1 MTKDSFQGGSHGRGR
16 NTAGKQE
23 LNSSA
28 WKRRQEGTIKCV
40 QLGASLCLVRVT
52 DCMEDPHTDTLQQ
65 LSSHCAATQESWIIL
80 DQHASVL
87 PCHLNADAA
96 IQSINC

>member
-1 MTKDSFQGGSHGRGR
+1 VTKDSFQGGSHGRSR

-28 WKRRQEGTIKCV
+28 WTQRQEGTIKCV
-40 QLGASLCLVRVT
+40 QLGASLCLARVA

-65 LSSHCAATQESWIIL
+65 LCPHIVQLLKSPRSS
-80 DQHASVL
+80 
-87 PCHLNADAA
+87 
-96 IQSINC
+96 